1 MGGPGAAAGGP
12 LSCSFHHQ
20 LQPESREWSPE
31 AKLSALELHRHSP
44 SGGGGGGW
52 HGGATGSLPCKGM
65 GEVAASTGALQP
77 QARAPGE
84 DSDMPAPTTPLH
96 PGSPAFRAGK
106 DPPSGSPNI
115 SHDMHLL
122 LSCRSAQQPM
132 TQPNPAG
139 STVPT
144 HGGLQ
149 LSIFPPPATTSALGH
164 HRAALDSSPVRA
176 QTCFEELPN

>member
-1 MGGPGAAAGGP
+1 MDLGRGLEGHCPTPSNTNSNLRAGSGLQRPSSLPWSFTGILLLGAGAGG
-12 LSCSFHHQ
+12 
-20 LQPESREWSPE
+20 
-31 AKLSALELHRHSP
+31 
-44 SGGGGGGW
+44 
-52 HGGATGSLPCKGM
+52 GGATGSLPCKGI

-96 PGSPAFRAGK
+96 PGPPAFRAGK
-106 DPPSGSPNI
+106 DPPAGSPNI

-149 LSIFPPPATTSALGH
+149 LSIFPPPATTSTLGH
-164 HRAALDSSPVRA
+164 HRAAPDSSLVRA
-176 QTCFEELPN
+176 QMCFEELPN